1 MNYKTILLISFLFL
15 LTSCN
20 SFGES
25 IEVKGGEVFYQKPV
39 TATEAQALADYLIEI
54 GYFKDETVTVQLL
67 KDDEEYT
74 VNFVLQEGKSQDST
88 IQDIFR
94 EMSPL
99 ISYAVFDGA
108 IVNIGLCDE
117 NLETEYYIP
126 GFNYGKLI
134 YFDKDKLYYTD
145 NVDRETAEKFGDY
158 LVKTTFFSNRGLEAQ
173 LTKKDDTYQFRYI
186 VKKGYEKKQDYKK
199 TAEEY
204 AELLSKRVF
213 DNAPVE
219 IHMCDENWNTLL
231 IIEYK

>member
-1 MNYKTILLISFLFL
+1 
-15 LTSCN
+15 
-20 SFGES
+20 
-25 IEVKGGEVFYQKPV
+25 
-39 TATEAQALADYLIEI
+39 LADYLIEI

-186 VKKGYEKKQDYKK
+186 VKKG
-199 TAEEY
+199 
-204 AELLSKRVF
+204 
-213 DNAPVE
+213 
-219 IHMCDENWNTLL
+219 C
-231 IIEYK
+231 